1 MVCTSAQS
9 PAEEAEYVGL
19 FTEQQVR
26 GVLVTPA
33 DPTGR
38 SLEPLRRQGIPYV
51 VVDRLVEDAEVCSVS
66 VDDVAGGRLAVE
78 HLIAQGHRRI
88 AYISG
93 PAHLHQ
99 IRDRRAGALDA
110 VAAAGLPPQVLHE
123 LPTAHMT
130 VADGRDAAARLLGLA
145 DRPTAVFCANDLLA
159 LGLEQALYAAGVKV
173 PEEVAIVGYDDIE
186 FASAVA
192 VPLTSVRQPA
202 AEMGR
207 LAAQLLLAEAAAASG
222 AGKDEQGHGHEH
234 RSVVLK
240 PELVVRTSSLHR
252 VR

>member
-1 MVCTSAQS
+1 
-9 PAEEAEYVGL
+9 
-19 FTEQQVR
+19 
-26 GVLVTPA
+26 
-33 DPTGR
+33 
-38 SLEPLRRQGIPYV
+38 
-51 VVDRLVEDAEVCSVS
+51 
-66 VDDVAGGRLAVE
+66 VDDVTGGRLAVE

-93 PAHLHQ
+93 PQHLQQ
-99 IRDRRAGALDA
+99 IRDRRTGAL
-110 VAAAGLPPQVLHE
+110 AAITTAGLPPETLHE
-123 LPTAHMT
+123 LPTGPMT
-130 VADGRDAAARLLGLA
+130 IAAGRDAAARLLGLA

-207 LAAQLLLAEAAAASG
+207 LAAQLLLAEAEALGDATS
-222 AGKDEQGHGHEH
+222 GHEH
-234 RSVVLK
+234 QAVVLQ
-240 PELVVRTSSLHR
+240 PELVVRTSSLFR
-252 VR
+252 VG